1 MKHLSIITIL
11 TVSILTHTFTYGQ
24 DRSMGERPDECRM
37 NLSTYTE
44 FFNQGNIDDAYK
56 AWRWCIEYCPA
67 STRNLYI
74 HGVDIIEHFIQK
86 AEDEETKQ
94 AYIDTLL
101 MIYDMRIEYFG
112 QEVMVLG
119 RKANALLTH
128 RPTELVEVYNI
139 LKRAYEIGG
148 KDTPFATLGTFKNVA
163 VVLYSNNLLE
173 SEDIVNLYTEIT
185 DILNYQI
192 KNADSEATANRIKPV
207 KDRVEELFV
216 NSGAADCHTIIRLF
230 TPQLKKDP
238 KNVELAEKI
247 IMLLN
252 RGDSDECQLDDLYLK
267 AAEVLYNNEKTV
279 RAAHAL
285 AQSYFKRN
293 EPRQAERF
301 YKEAIEMAK
310 ENEVKADLHF
320 ELGLLYFSQLEQY
333 PIARNHARS
342 AIANNPNHG
351 RAHMLIGRVY
361 AAGGRDCGESVVE
374 RKALWWVVVD
384 QFERAKRVDPSVAE
398 EADRLINRYSRNFP
412 TQEEGFWENVHEGEI
427 FTVGCWIN
435 ERTTVRF
442 VN

>member
-1 MKHLSIITIL
+1 MKQLSIITIL
-11 TVSILTHTFTYGQ
+11 TISIFVHGTINAQ
-24 DRSMGERPDECRM
+24 DRNMGKHPDECRM

-44 FFNQGNIDDAYK
+44 FFNQGNITDAYK

-74 HGVDIIEHFIQK
+74 HGVDIIEFFIEE
-86 AEDEETKQ
+86 AEDEETRQ
-94 AYIDTLL
+94 TYIDTLL

-128 RPTELVEVYNI
+128 RPTELVEVYKI
-139 LKRAYEIGG
+139 LKKAYKIGG
-148 KDTPFATLGTFKNVA
+148 SETPFATLGTYKNVA

-192 KNADSEATANRIKPV
+192 KNADDETSADRIKAV
-207 KDRVEELFV
+207 KERVEELFV

-230 TPQLKKDP
+230 TPQFKKDP

-267 AAEVLYNNEKTV
+267 AAEVLYKDEKTV

-293 EPRQAERF
+293 EPRQAEKF
-301 YKEAIEMAK
+301 YKEAIEMA
-310 ENEVKADLHF
+310 EESELKADLHF

-342 AIANNPNHG
+342 AISHNPNHG
-351 RAHMLIGRVY
+351 RAHMLVGRIY
-361 AAGGRDCGESVVE
+361 AAGGRDCGETVVE

-384 QFERAKRVDPSVAE
+384 QFERAKRVDPSIAE
-398 EADRLINRYSRNFP
+398 EADRLINRYTRNFP
-412 TQEEGFWENVHEGEI
+412 TQEEGFWEDVHKGET
-427 FTVGCWIN
+427 FTVKCWIN
-435 ERTTVRF
+435 ETTRVRF
-442 VN
+442 IN